1 MGLFDFFKKKN
12 KNEFVEDV
20 EAVEIKDESFI
31 DTAEKTAD
39 IISATIEEGKY
50 DAVPREL
57 EKISESYIEKERFV
71 FEAPRIFR
79 WVFLLLM
86 GLVFSIAYVYIL
98 LIAIGTIVFSSSYRL
113 LGIIGVLGATFVL
126 FFNVLMIRK
135 AVLEIRFSR
144 RYSHYHNILR
154 YRSIEIVDDLAD
166 MIEVDRKIVE
176 GDLAKAVKNKIIPQG
191 HFGKNNVIFMVSDD
205 VFEKYT
211 EKRAVYDRYF
221 KNLIEERE
229 RMNVR
234 TKETEELLEQ
244 GQEYV
249 EKIRDT
255 NDLIKDKEIS
265 NKLDRMEKVVAAIF
279 HEVDINPA
287 QSNKLGVFMGYYLPT
302 TEKLLEAYLEL
313 DEKEVKGK
321 SIKKTKQDISKA
333 LDSINIAFESLLERF
348 YEEQERDISSDI
360 FAMEAIMKQE
370 GLQNGENE

>member
-12 KNEFVEDV
+12 KNEFIEDV
-20 EAVEIKDESFI
+20 EAVEIKEESFI

-50 DAVPREL
+50 DAVPKEL

-71 FEAPRIFR
+71 FEAPGIFR

-86 GLVFSIAYVYIL
+86 GLIFSVAYVYIL

-113 LGIIGVLGATFVL
+113 LGAIGVLGTAFIL

-135 AVLEIRFSR
+135 AVMEIRFSR

-166 MIEVDRKIVE
+166 MIEVDRKLVE

-321 SIKKTKQDISKA
+321 SVKKTKVDISNA

>member
-12 KNEFVEDV
+12 KNEFIEDV
-20 EAVEIKDESFI
+20 EAVEIKKESFI

-50 DAVPREL
+50 DAVPKEL

-71 FEAPRIFR
+71 FEAPGIFR

-86 GLVFSIAYVYIL
+86 GLIFSVAYVYIL

-113 LGIIGVLGATFVL
+113 LGAIGVLGTAFIL

-135 AVLEIRFSR
+135 AVMEIRFSR

-166 MIEVDRKIVE
+166 MIEVDRKLVE

-211 EKRAVYDRYF
+211 EKCAVYDRYF

-321 SIKKTKQDISKA
+321 SVKKTKVDISNA

>member
-1 MGLFDFFKKKN
+1 MGLFDFLKKKD
-12 KNEFVEDV
+12 KNEDAEDIEV
-20 EAVEIKDESFI
+20 VEINNASFI

-39 IISATIEEGKY
+39 IISATIEKGKY

-57 EKISESYIEKERFV
+57 EKISDSFAQKERYV
-71 FEAPRIFR
+71 FEAPGLFR

-86 GLVFSIAYVYIL
+86 GLIFSVVYVYIL
-98 LIAIGTIVFSSSYRL
+98 LIAVGTAFFSNSYRL
-113 LGIIGVLGATFVL
+113 LGLIGILGTAFVL
-126 FFNVLMIRK
+126 FFNILMIRK
-135 AVLEIRFSR
+135 AIVEIRFSR
-144 RYSHYHNILR
+144 RYSHYQNILR
-154 YRSIEIVDDLAD
+154 YRSIEIIDDLTD
-166 MIEVDRKIVE
+166 MIEVDRSIVE
-176 GDLAKAVKNKIIPQG
+176 RDLTKAIKNKIIPQG
-191 HFGKNNVIFMVSDD
+191 HFGKNNMIFMISDD
-205 VFEKYT
+205 VFGRYM

-321 SIKKTKQDISKA
+321 SVKKTKLDISKA

-370 GLQNGENE
+370 GLQNDENE

>member
-12 KNEFVEDV
+12 KNEFLEDV
-20 EAVEIKDESFI
+20 EAVEIKEESFI
-31 DTAEKTAD
+31 DTAKKTAD
-39 IISATIEEGKY
+39 IISATIDEGKY
-50 DAVPREL
+50 DAVPKEL
-57 EKISESYIEKERFV
+57 EKIFESYIEKERFV
-71 FEAPRIFR
+71 FEAPGIFR

-86 GLVFSIAYVYIL
+86 GLIFSVAYVYIL

-113 LGIIGVLGATFVL
+113 LGAIGVLGTAFIL

-135 AVLEIRFSR
+135 AVMEISFLR

-166 MIEVDRKIVE
+166 MIEVDRKLVE

-205 VFEKYT
+205 IFEKYT

-221 KNLIEERE
+221 KNLIAERE

-244 GQEYV
+244 DQEYV

-287 QSNKLGVFMGYYLPT
+287 QSNKLGVFMGDYLPT

-321 SIKKTKQDISKA
+321 SVKKTKVDISNA

>member
-12 KNEFVEDV
+12 KNEFIEDV
-20 EAVEIKDESFI
+20 EAVEIKKESFI

-50 DAVPREL
+50 DAVPKEL

-71 FEAPRIFR
+71 FEAPGIFR

-86 GLVFSIAYVYIL
+86 GLIFSVAYVYIL

-113 LGIIGVLGATFVL
+113 LGAIGVLGTAFIL

-135 AVLEIRFSR
+135 AVMEIRFSR

-166 MIEVDRKIVE
+166 MIEVDRKLVE

-321 SIKKTKQDISKA
+321 SVKKTKVDISNA

>member
-12 KNEFVEDV
+12 KNEFIEDV

-71 FEAPRIFR
+71 FEAPGIFR

>member
-1 MGLFDFFKKKN
+1 
-12 KNEFVEDV
+12 
-20 EAVEIKDESFI
+20 
-31 DTAEKTAD
+31 
-39 IISATIEEGKY
+39 
-50 DAVPREL
+50 
-57 EKISESYIEKERFV
+57 
-71 FEAPRIFR
+71 
-79 WVFLLLM
+79 
-86 GLVFSIAYVYIL
+86 
-98 LIAIGTIVFSSSYRL
+98 
-113 LGIIGVLGATFVL
+113 
-126 FFNVLMIRK
+126 
-135 AVLEIRFSR
+135 
-144 RYSHYHNILR
+144 
-154 YRSIEIVDDLAD
+154 
-166 MIEVDRKIVE
+166 
-176 GDLAKAVKNKIIPQG
+176 
-191 HFGKNNVIFMVSDD
+191 
-205 VFEKYT
+205 
-211 EKRAVYDRYF
+211 
-221 KNLIEERE
+221 
-229 RMNVR
+229 MNVR

-321 SIKKTKQDISKA
+321 SVKKTKLDISKA

-370 GLQNGENE
+370 GLQNDENE

>member
-1 MGLFDFFKKKN
+1 MGLFDFYKKKN
-12 KNEFVEDV
+12 KDEDV
-20 EAVEIKDESFI
+20 EVVEIGEKSFI

-39 IISATIEEGKY
+39 IISATIEKGKY

-57 EKISESYIEKERFV
+57 EKISDSFVEKERFV
-71 FEAPRIFR
+71 FEAPGIFR

-86 GLVFSIAYVYIL
+86 GLIFSVAYVYIL
-98 LIAIGTIVFSSSYRL
+98 LIAIGTTIFSNTYRL
-113 LGIIGVLGATFVL
+113 LGVVGILGAVFVL

-135 AVLEIRFSR
+135 AVMEIRFSR

-166 MIEVDRKIVE
+166 MIEVDRSTVE
-176 GDLAKAVKNKIIPQG
+176 SDLAKAVKNKIIPQG
-191 HFGKNNVIFMVSDD
+191 HFGRNNVIFMISDD
-205 VFEKYT
+205 VFERYM

-229 RMNVR
+229 RMNMR

-279 HEVDINPA
+279 HEVDINPV

-302 TEKLLEAYLEL
+302 TEKLLEAYVQL

-321 SIKKTKQDISKA
+321 SAKKTKVDISKA

-370 GLQNGENE
+370 GLQNDENE